1 MIHFTDQTRF
11 LMDMSKEEKKTFLK
25 HVDLFNNEFTVK
37 IADFGLSRKV
47 RYKESKTNQFCGT
60 LTYMAP

>member
-1 MIHFTDQTRF
+1 
-11 LMDMSKEEKKTFLK
+11 MDMTKHDKKTFLK
-25 HVDLFNNEFTVK
+25 HVDLFSNDFTVK

-47 RYKESKTNQFCGT
+47 KYRESKTNQFCGT